1 MIRPIHIISLDAVE
15 LDVCYHLAFALPA
28 EPHEL
33 WGVGEERPYV
43 GEEGPQVCE
52 EGLQVY
58 EEEPQVCEKGSQVH
72 EEGSQVHEE
81 ERQVHEEEPQY
92 VRSAAAGEP

>member
-15 LDVCYHLAFALPA
+15 LGVCCHLAFALPA

-33 WGVGEERPYV
+33 WGV

-58 EEEPQVCEKGSQVH
+58 EEEPQVCEEGSQVH

-81 ERQVHEEEPQY
+81 ERQVHEEEPQH
-92 VRSAAAGEP
+92 VRSVAAGEP